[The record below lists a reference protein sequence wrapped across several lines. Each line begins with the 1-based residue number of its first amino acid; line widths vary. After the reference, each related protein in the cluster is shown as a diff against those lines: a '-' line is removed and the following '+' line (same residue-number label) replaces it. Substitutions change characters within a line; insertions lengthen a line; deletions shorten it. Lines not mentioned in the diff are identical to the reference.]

1 MPSFSEQ
8 GIFMT
13 DSTASWNEAGILAY
27 NDGNY
32 AEAFRQFGAAADA
45 VIPLASICW
54 PACIT
59 RAMA

>member
-1 MPSFSEQ
+1 
-8 GIFMT
+8 MT

-32 AEAFRQFGAAADA
+32 AEAFRQFGAAANSA
-45 VIPLASICW
+45 RPPMRAIPPASICW